1 VVIEA
6 DPNDDALEIDVIA
19 AALLTVADPANVL
32 AGGLR
37 KLRGF
42 IEDVDV
48 VLSVT
53 LPRS

>member
-1 VVIEA
+1 MVIEA
-6 DPNDDALEIDVIA
+6 EPNDDALEIDVT
-19 AALLTVADPANVL
+19 ALLTVADPANVL

>member
-1 VVIEA
+1 MVIEA

-32 AGGLR
+32 IGGLM
-37 KLRGF
+37 KPRGF
-42 IEDVDV
+42 TEYVDV
-48 VLSVT
+48 VLTVT